1 MWRSLMILAAFS
13 LSGAAYAE
21 GFDYSFIEGS
31 YSQLDIDGLGD
42 GDGLGVGGS
51 YAFTDSFHAFG
62 SFETGEIDVDLGT
75 IGGVPLGSF
84 GVDVDQM
91 KAGVGYNMPLS
102 DKVDLIATAAYMS
115 LDLSG
120 FDDSGYEVGV
130 GLRGMASPAIEL
142 SGGIE
147 YADVGDFLDG
157 DTSFS
162 AGFLYHFS
170 EAVAVGA
177 GGSWGDNMSSY
188 ALNGRFSF
196 GQ

>member
-1 MWRSLMILAAFS
+1 MWRSLMVLAAFS

-31 YSQLDIDGLGD
+31 YSQIDVDGLGD

-62 SFETGEIDVDLGT
+62 SFETGEIDVDLGA
-75 IGGVPLGSF
+75 PLGTF
-84 GVDVDQM
+84 GVDVDTM

-102 DKVDLIATAAYMS
+102 DNVDLIATAAYMS
-115 LDLSG
+115 LDMSVI
-120 FDDSGYEVGV
+120 DDTGYEVGV
-130 GLRGMASPAIEL
+130 GLRAMASPAIEL

-147 YADVGDFLDG
+147 YADVGDLLDG
-157 DTSFS
+157 ETSFS

-170 EAVAVGA
+170 DAVAVGA
-177 GGSWGDNMSSY
+177 GGSWGDDMSSY